1 MIIVEAVILANL
13 PNKVFDLIASGHQEC
28 LFKLKE
34 LFLHIFGQSDI
45 KVTGFC
51 YQKELFVETGRGG
64 ESDKFKY
71 SVETMVYLLLETNGV
86 LVVNNWEVG
95 VAYPSVD

>member
-34 LFLHIFGQSDI
+34 LFLHVFGQSDI
-45 KVTGFC
+45 KVTRFC
-51 YQKELFVETGRGG
+51 DQ
-64 ESDKFKY
+64 
-71 SVETMVYLLLETNGV
+71 
-86 LVVNNWEVG
+86 
-95 VAYPSVD
+95 

>member
-13 PNKVFDLIASGHQEC
+13 PNKVFDLITSSRQEC

-34 LFLHIFGQSDI
+34 LFFHIFGQSDI

-51 YQKELFVETGRGG
+51 DQ
-64 ESDKFKY
+64 
-71 SVETMVYLLLETNGV
+71 
-86 LVVNNWEVG
+86 
-95 VAYPSVD
+95 